1 MRSSAA
7 VLTFSLT
14 ACSLL
19 AAAGTVFAEDWPE
32 FRGPTRDGH
41 SKATGLPTEWSED
54 TNVRWKVPVKG
65 EGWSSPSVVAGKI
78 YLTAAV
84 PVEGGMERDRSL
96 RTLCLNAD
104 DGATVWDV
112 EVFKQEHDK
121 VEKIHGKNSH
131 ASPTALV
138 RDGRVYVHFG
148 TQGTACLDTD
158 GKILWTNREIIY
170 KPQHGNGASPLLV
183 DNALIFSCDGSDQ
196 QFFIAL
202 DASTGKILWKKDRPE
217 RANKFSFA
225 TAQLIEVNGQKQ
237 VISPST
243 NVVIAYDPKTGD
255 ELWNVNYQGFSV
267 IPRPVFGHG
276 MVYLTTSYGTPSLLA
291 IKVDGKGD
299 VTDSHITWQ
308 TNRSAPHTPSLLLV
322 GDDLYCVSDNGV
334 ATCFDAK
341 SGDVVWTKRIGGNYS
356 ASPLYA
362 EGRIYFQDE
371 KGEGIV
377 IKAGHE
383 FEEIARNKLP
393 GRTLA
398 SYGVVDSALLIRT
411 DTHLYR
417 IENAK

>member
-1 MRSSAA
+1 MRFSASWLA
-7 VLTFSLT
+7 LSWVTISF
-14 ACSLL
+14 L
-19 AAAGTVFAEDWPE
+19 AAAGTGLAEDWPE

-41 SKATGLPTEWSED
+41 SRATGLPTEWGED
-54 TNVRWKVPVKG
+54 KNVRWKVPVKG
-65 EGWSSPSVVAGKI
+65 EGWSSPSIVAGKI

-84 PVEGGMERDRSL
+84 PVEGGKERDRSL
-96 RTLCLNAD
+96 RALCLSAD
-104 DGATVWDV
+104 DGTVVWDV

-138 RDGRVYVHFG
+138 RDGKVYVHFG

-158 GKILWTNREIIY
+158 GKILWTTRDIIY
-170 KPQHGNGASPLLV
+170 KPQHGNGASPILV
-183 DNALIFSCDGSDQ
+183 DNALIFSCDGSDL
-196 QFFIAL
+196 QFVVAL
-202 DASTGKILWKKDRPE
+202 DASNGKVLWKKDRPE

-243 NVVIAYDPKTGD
+243 NVVIAYDPKNGD

-341 SGDVVWTKRIGGNYS
+341 SGDVVWTKRIGGNSS

-371 KGEGIV
+371 KGEGTV

-398 SYGVVDSALLIRT
+398 SYGVVDSALIIRT
-411 DTHLYR
+411 DSALYR
-417 IENAK
+417 IENEK